1 MNSILQ
7 GTTPTLT
14 ISVDQDDLSLTN
26 ITDLELTLEQAG
38 NLTYITMEDC
48 TIDTAANTISYHF
61 TEEETMNLI
70 PTRLLNWQIR
80 FLMPDGNIIGTTI
93 EQIDVCE
100 LLSTE
105 VMPQ

>member
-1 MNSILQ
+1 MDSILQ

-14 ISVDQDDLSLTN
+14 IAVDQDDLSLAN
-26 ITDLELTLEQAG
+26 ITDLELTFQQVG
-38 NLTYITMEDC
+38 DPVYKTMADC
-48 TIDTAANTISYHF
+48 IIDTDANTILYHF

-70 PTRLLNWQIR
+70 PTRQLNWQIR

-93 EQIDVCE
+93 AQINVSD

-105 VMPQ
+105 VMPS